1 MFLSLLKVKNNWDD
15 AWKSPDF
22 RLKMLIFLLID
33 AGILIAFPYFFHW
46 IESRTG
52 THLSDPLIE
61 NIPAIDFSIPVFGIV
76 WGAGLVLAR
85 RASLSPQVLLVFLA
99 GYALLTLSR
108 FLSITLLPLEA
119 PQNLIPLVD
128 PLTNYFYAGKYITK
142 DLFFSGHTA
151 TATLLALAVRGPW
164 RKVLAAIALAVGILV
179 LVQHVHYTYDVLAA
193 PFFAW
198 AAYWLAGRVS
208 RGGVSA

>member
-1 MFLSLLKVKNNWDD
+1 MFLSLLKVKNNWDN

-33 AGILIAFPYFFHW
+33 VGILIAFPYFFHW

-61 NIPAIDFSIPVFGIV
+61 NIPAIDFSVPVFGIV

-85 RASLSPQVLLVFLA
+85 RALLNPQVLLVFLA

-142 DLFFSGHTA
+142 DLFFSGHTSTVILIGLCLSERTERA
-151 TATLLALAVRGPW
+151 VVLGASVVLGVALLF
-164 RKVLAAIALAVGILV
+164 
-179 LVQHVHYTYDVLAA
+179 QHVHYTLDVVAA
-193 PFFAW
+193 FPLTYIDFRIAQ
-198 AAYWLAGRVS
+198 WLVKRS
-208 RGGVSA
+208 

>member
-108 FLSITLLPLEA
+108 FVSITLLPLEA

-142 DLFFSGHTA
+142 DLFFSGHTS
-151 TATLLALAVRGPW
+151 TVILIGLCLTERTERAV
-164 RKVLAAIALAVGILV
+164 V
-179 LVQHVHYTYDVLAA
+179 LVASVVLGVALLFQHVHYTLDIVAA
-193 PFFAW
+193 FPLTYIDFRIAK
-198 AAYWLAGRVS
+198 WLVKQS
-208 RGGVSA
+208 